1 MTVTAPPH
9 ARAQLLLALSQQNW
23 GQLDELMDDLADAL
37 GEQQAQDYLRNKLL
51 PQTSAAT
58 VEAFWRHAMTAA
70 QFDELMEN
78 MAMATTHRL
87 EAEGFTLGVDFS
99 YNIREDGLRQLICN
113 DTAKA
118 ALATLYEGA
127 RFSTLRILLA

>member
-58 VEAFWRHAMTAA
+58 VEAFWRHVMTSE

-87 EAEGFTLGVDFS
+87 EAEGFALGVDFS
-99 YNIREDGLRQLICN
+99 YSIREDGLRQLLCN

-118 ALATLYEGA
+118 VLATLYEGP